1 MKRIAWIAM
10 LSVAAL
16 IAAGC
21 AKVETENTPD
31 PANDVQPVDAGPAE
45 PPAGSETAQEPGEDD
60 GQPKDEQRVPGAIG
74 RALLKGITGGSE
86 SDKDDPGEAPEYEP

>member
-21 AKVETENTPD
+21 TETETDNTLD
-31 PANDVQPVDAGPAE
+31 PASDTQPADAGPAE
-45 PPAGSETAQEPGEDD
+45 PPAGSGTAQEPGEDD
-60 GQPKDEQRVPGAIG
+60 SQPKDKQRVPGAIG
-74 RALLKGITGGSE
+74 RALLKGIAGGSE
-86 SDKDDPGEAPEYEP
+86 SDKDDPGEAPAYKP

>member
-21 AKVETENTPD
+21 TKVETENTPD
-31 PANDVQPVDAGPAE
+31 PTSDTQPVDAGPAE
-45 PPAGSETAQEPGEDD
+45 PPAGSETAQEPPGDD
-60 GQPKDEQRVPGAIG
+60 GQPEDEQRVPGAIG
-74 RALLKGITGGSE
+74 KALLKGIAGGSE
-86 SDKDDPGEAPEYEP
+86 SDKDEPGEAPEYKP

>member
-31 PANDVQPVDAGPAE
+31 PPE
-45 PPAGSETAQEPGEDD
+45 PPAGSETGQEPGEEDS
-60 GQPKDEQRVPGAIG
+60 QPKGEKGVPSAIG
-74 RALLKGITGGSE
+74 RALLKGIAGGSE
-86 SDKDDPGEAPEYEP
+86 SDKDDPGQAPEFEP